1 MKYKVLERKIY
12 ERLFIVEADD
22 PEEVEDI
29 CRGKSYKTD
38 APLECAVTEYS
49 IVGVEEDN

>member
-1 MKYKVLERKIY
+1 MRYRVVERKTY
-12 ERLFIVEADD
+12 ERLFIVETDD

-29 CRGKSYKTD
+29 CRDKSYETD
-38 APLECAVTEYS
+38 APSEYAGTEYS